1 MIFNYFRV
9 PGAHFGDPGD
19 FVHVIHY
26 VILFAI
32 YFHFFNA
39 GHHLFALFCF
49 VFYHR
54 CHYLESS
61 ESEPLMMQMRLAL
74 LK

>member
-19 FVHVIHY
+19 FVYVIHY

-32 YFHFFNA
+32 FFYFFNA

-49 VFYHR
+49 VF
-54 CHYLESS
+54 LSS
-61 ESEPLMMQMRLAL
+61 LPLLGVL
-74 LK
+74 GIWGP

>member
-19 FVHVIHY
+19 FVYVIHY

-32 YFHFFNA
+32 FFIFSM
-39 GHHLFALFCF
+39 LDIICLRCF
-49 VFYHR
+49 VLFFIIVAITWSPR
-54 CHYLESS
+54 NLN
-61 ESEPLMMQMRLAL
+61 P
-74 LK
+74 